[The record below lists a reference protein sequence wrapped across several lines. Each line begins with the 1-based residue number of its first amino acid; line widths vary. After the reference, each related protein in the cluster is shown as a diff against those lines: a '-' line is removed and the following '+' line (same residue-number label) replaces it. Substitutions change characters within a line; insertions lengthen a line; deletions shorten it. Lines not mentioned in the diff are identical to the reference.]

1 MLNLKYTLP
10 LFFFLSIGYNY
21 AQDNLSNLKISYT
34 ENYINKNN
42 KIIALTRD
50 KKSWK
55 WLSLLPSVSVS
66 STWDPFT
73 QVYRP
78 TVNFGISLSNLSNY
92 IQTSNRNRIER
103 EKLAISL
110 QEQLSSQLIAIDAE
124 ILDLKRDSIALAYEH
139 MNIMLLEELY
149 TIKSKQYEQNQINLE
164 EKIRHHMNLNNSKHS
179 FEIRKLNYENKQ
191 KKLIN
196 KLKKRL

>member
-1 MLNLKYTLP
+1 MATNSQLIK
-10 LFFFLSIGYNY
+10 
-21 AQDNLSNLKISYT
+21 
-34 ENYINKNN
+34 
-42 KIIALTRD
+42 LTSE

-55 WLSLLPSVSVS
+55 WLSLLPTVSVS

-124 ILDLKRDSIALAYEH
+124 ILDLKRDSIALTYEH
-139 MNIMLLEELY
+139 KNIMLLEELY

-164 EKIRHHMNLNNSKHS
+164 EKIRHQMNLNNSKHS